1 MAVVSA
7 TLGHHYVVS
16 AGHELAALAAFEVL
30 EGGGNAIDAGVA
42 AMLTL
47 GVVYSDQ
54 VSVAGVAPMMIRLGA
69 TGEMVTIAGVGG
81 WPRALNVD
89 DYITRYGG
97 EIPLGVQRTVI
108 PAAPD
113 AFVTALSRYGTF
125 TFRDVAARAIRCAS
139 QGFPRHQVML
149 DYIAQHTD
157 DYRHWP
163 ENVDIWM
170 PDGQVPDLGS
180 QFVQSNLG
188 ATLQFLCDQELAA
201 GADRLAGLAAV
212 RHAFYQGDLAQQIV
226 THQRQHDGLLSA
238 KDLADFHC
246 QILPSLSR
254 TFQLGGDPVEVHTC
268 GAWSQ
273 GPTLLQALA
282 ILEGSDVTTLEPGSA
297 AYYHT
302 VAEAIKLA
310 LADREAYLGDP
321 DFVDV
326 PVDTL
331 ISSAY
336 GAERAQLID
345 PNLAAPGMPSP
356 GSIPGYQPYYS
367 PVIHERGLPKLP
379 ADTSIVCVIDGQ
391 GNALCATPSD
401 TSWDTPVVPGT
412 GLAISSRGDQSR
424 AVRGHPSVMAPGK
437 RPRLTPNPCFIQVP
451 GQWIMPF
458 GTPGGDA
465 QVQANLQ
472 VLYHHLQFKRPLQE
486 AIEAPRFMTHSHPD
500 SFAPHHSQPGL
511 LTIEGRVDEAI
522 TSDLARRGHTV
533 ERLNDWTHAVA
544 GVCAVRKDL
553 KSGEIEGAAD
563 PRRTSRAMG
572 W

>member
-1 MAVVSA
+1 M
-7 TLGHHYVVS
+7 
-16 AGHELAALAAFEVL
+16 
-30 EGGGNAIDAGVA
+30 
-42 AMLTL
+42 
-47 GVVYSDQ
+47 
-54 VSVAGVAPMMIRLGA
+54 
-69 TGEMVTIAGVGG
+69 
-81 WPRALNVD
+81 
-89 DYITRYGG
+89 
-97 EIPLGVQRTVI
+97 
-108 PAAPD
+108 
-113 AFVTALSRYGTF
+113 
-125 TFRDVAARAIRCAS
+125 
-139 QGFPRHQVML
+139 
-149 DYIAQHTD
+149 
-157 DYRHWP
+157 
-163 ENVDIWM
+163 
-170 PDGQVPDLGS
+170 
-180 QFVQSNLG
+180 
-188 ATLQFLCDQELAA
+188 
-201 GADRLAGLAAV
+201 
-212 RHAFYQGDLAQQIV
+212 
-226 THQRQHDGLLSA
+226 
-238 KDLADFHC
+238 
-246 QILPSLSR
+246 
-254 TFQLGGDPVEVHTC
+254 HTC

-282 ILEGSDVTTLEPGSA
+282 ILENSNVNALERGSA

-302 VAEAIKLA
+302 MAEAIKLA

-321 DFVDV
+321 DFINV

-331 ISSAY
+331 MSSAY

-356 GSIPGYQPYYS
+356 GSIPGYHPYHS
-367 PVIHERGLPKLP
+367 PVIRDRGLPKLP
-379 ADTSIVCVIDGQ
+379 ADTSIVCVIDEQ
-391 GNALCATPSD
+391 GNAICATPSD
-401 TSWDTPVVPGT
+401 TSWDTPIVPGT

-424 AVRGHPSVMAPGK
+424 AVRGHPSVLAPGK

-511 LTIEGRVDEAI
+511 LTIEGRVDETI

-533 ERLNDWTHAVA
+533 ERLDDWTHAVA
-544 GVCAVRKDL
+544 GVCAVRQDL
-553 KSGEIEGAAD
+553 KSGEIEGAAC